1 MKYIKLILIL
11 LFLSSCSTNK
21 SVVGLYGKCEKS
33 YFACT
38 QIELK
43 SDNTFEYFI
52 FYDVGGVNILKGNWK
67 KISNDSISLN
77 TFEQPTNP
85 KTSYTGIE
93 NGSSTKKVKI
103 SDNNFTIILASVSVN
118 NNNIWNTTDID
129 GFVEFNDSE
138 INSIY
143 VISLGVKEKILVENK
158 NLDEIHII
166 VKDPQ
171 TGVIPE
177 YLVDYK
183 LKISNNR
190 IFIADKHKLKK
201 TSLTNKQW

>member
-1 MKYIKLILIL
+1 MERILHQ
-11 LFLSSCSTNK
+11 K
-21 SVVGLYGKCEKS
+21 
-33 YFACT
+33 
-38 QIELK
+38 
-43 SDNTFEYFI
+43 
-52 FYDVGGVNILKGNWK
+52 
-67 KISNDSISLN
+67 
-77 TFEQPTNP
+77 
-85 KTSYTGIE
+85 
-93 NGSSTKKVKI
+93 TKKVKI
-103 SDNNFTIILASVSVN
+103 SDKNGPIILASVSVN

-190 IFIADKHKLKK
+190 IFITDKHKLKK